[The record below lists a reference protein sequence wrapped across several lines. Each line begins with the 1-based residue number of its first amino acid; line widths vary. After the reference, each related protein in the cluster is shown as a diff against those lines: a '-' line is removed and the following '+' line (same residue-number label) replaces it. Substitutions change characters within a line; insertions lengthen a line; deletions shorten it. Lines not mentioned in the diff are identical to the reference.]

1 MTSQRPL
8 IVFGILGTLLD
19 RAKVTEERWQRWR
32 PTVAACQHEE
42 LLVTRFELIH
52 EPKERSLAQ
61 AVVSDI
67 QSVSPETEVRL
78 HELSLNDAW
87 DFEEVFGAFHDFAAS
102 YPFATDEED
111 YLIHIT
117 TGTHVQQICLFLLAE
132 SRHFPGRLLQSSPP
146 PRNLL
151 NPGGYR
157 IIDLDLSQYDAL
169 AKRFSSER
177 QEGLVFLKSGIATR
191 NGAFNA
197 LIERIE
203 RVVIASTAPLLL
215 TGPTGAGKSQLARRI
230 YDLKRRREQVAGG
243 FVEVNCATLRGDQAM
258 SALFGHVKGAFTG
271 ATGTRPGL
279 LKTADQGLL
288 FLDEIG
294 ELGLDEQAMLLR
306 AIEEQRFLPVG
317 ADQEAE
323 SNFQLIAGTNRDLQ
337 TDVGSGKFREDL
349 LARINLWTFR
359 LPGLAERR
367 EDIAPNLDF
376 ELERYVSI
384 TGRKVTMNQQAREA
398 FLAFAESPSTLWSAN
413 FRDLGAAVT
422 RMATMAT
429 GGRIT
434 LIEVQD
440 EIVRLV
446 SSWRRKPWPNQ
457 DLLAE
462 MLTPEQNASLD
473 LFDRVQLAEVIR
485 VCRNSPTISAAGRA
499 LFASSRVNKA
509 QPNDADRLRKYLARF
524 ELSWAKIQAQDDA

>member
-1 MTSQRPL
+1 
-8 IVFGILGTLLD
+8 
-19 RAKVTEERWQRWR
+19 
-32 PTVAACQHEE
+32 
-42 LLVTRFELIH
+42 
-52 EPKERSLAQ
+52 
-61 AVVSDI
+61 
-67 QSVSPETEVRL
+67 
-78 HELSLNDAW
+78 
-87 DFEEVFGAFHDFAAS
+87 
-102 YPFATDEED
+102 
-111 YLIHIT
+111 
-117 TGTHVQQICLFLLAE
+117 
-132 SRHFPGRLLQSSPP
+132 
-146 PRNLL
+146 
-151 NPGGYR
+151 
-157 IIDLDLSQYDAL
+157 LSQYDAL